1 VKILILNWRD
11 LENPRAGGAEVYTE
25 GFASVLVERGHDV
38 TLFTSDFGGA
48 RESVSNGIR
57 VVRRGSRFSVYRHG
71 RNYVRAF
78 GHDFDVI
85 IDEVN
90 TRPFLAHNYTTTPS
104 VALIHQIAK
113 EVWFYEAPLPIAIAG
128 RFFLEPMWLKKY
140 RSRLVMT
147 DSLSSSESLE
157 QYGIKGAVPLPIGA
171 PSASAVSE
179 GLAKQRAVIFVGRM
193 VKSKRP
199 SHVIEAFVQVR
210 KAHPDIELWMVG
222 DGPELDKLKRS
233 NPEGVTF
240 FGKVSRKRRDELMA
254 IAEVLVMTSVRE
266 GWGLTVSE
274 ASVLGTPT
282 IGYSSPGLVDSIPA
296 SNGVLVDSNPSS
308 LAIALEKFFSGE
320 LKLTATPHI
329 VTWEQVADAVE
340 RLLSEEITSRR

>member
-1 VKILILNWRD
+1 MKILILNWRD

-57 VVRRGSRFSVYRHG
+57 VIRRGSRFSVYRYG
-71 RNYVRAF
+71 RNYVRTF

-90 TRPFLAHNYTTTPS
+90 TRPFLAHKYTSTPS

-113 EVWFYEAPLPIAIAG
+113 EVWFYEVPLPIAMAG
-128 RFFLEPMWLKKY
+128 RFFLEPMWLRKY

-147 DSLSSSESLE
+147 DSASSSESLE
-157 QYGIKGAVPLPIGA
+157 HYGIQGAVPLPIGA
-171 PSASAVSE
+171 PSTRAVSE
-179 GLAKQRAVIFVGRM
+179 GLTKKQAVIFVGRM

-199 SHVIEAFVQVR
+199 SHVVKAFVKAR
-210 KAHPDIELWMVG
+210 KTHPDIELWMVG

-240 FGKVSRKRRDELMA
+240 FGKVSREQRDELMA
-254 IAEVLVMTSVRE
+254 TAELLVMTSVRE

-274 ASVLGTPT
+274 ASVLGTPS
-282 IGYSSPGLVDSIPA
+282 IGYASPGLVDSIPA
-296 SNGVLVDSNPSS
+296 SNGLLVESNPSS
-308 LAIALEKFFSGE
+308 LAVALEEFFSGE
-320 LKLTATPHI
+320 LELTARPHI

-340 RLLSEEITSRR
+340 NLLLQEITSRQ